1 MSDQELQQE
10 EQRRG
15 LDLALWRRILAHAR
29 PYSGSLAGLA
39 ASGLVIAGVDAL
51 LPRVT
56 GLVIDEAMAGHG
68 EKARTHVLQY
78 FGLIALMAGLIWYF
92 IVASG
97 RAATGYGY
105 DLRRAAFAR
114 LQELSFSFYDRRPVG
129 WLMARLTSDCERVS
143 SILPWFLLDIVW
155 GTSLIAAVSFM
166 MLRLN
171 AGLALLVMA
180 TLPPLTILSVV
191 FQRKLLRSQRLVRKT
206 NSLITASFNE
216 AIMGVRTTKTLV
228 REEESLGE
236 FQTLSGAM
244 FGHSVRNAL
253 QAAVYLPMVISLG
266 SVGIGLALWRG
277 GVEFGG
283 GMTLGTMVAFMQYAA
298 FFYMPV
304 QEMAERF
311 AQLQSAQ
318 ASAERIQ
325 GLLDTRPE
333 IADSEAAILA
343 AASGGNGE
351 RIESIEFRDVSF
363 AYKEGQPVLIDF
375 NLRVGAGESIAL
387 VGPTGSGKSTIVS
400 LLCRF
405 YEATSGSVLV
415 NGRDYRERTLAWLQ
429 SRLGIVLQTP
439 HLFSGTIRE
448 NIRYGK
454 LDASDAEIESAARRM
469 HAAAFISGLEKG
481 YDTEVGEGGG
491 RLSTGQK
498 QLVALARAVLADP
511 EILVLDEATS
521 SVDTE
526 TERLIQSGVE
536 SLLEGRIS
544 FIIAHR
550 LSTVRSASR
559 ILVIE
564 QGRVVE
570 EGTHEELLRR
580 RGSYFRLYRNQFARE
595 TQEQALRGLVEEA
608 AG

>member
-1 MSDQELQQE
+1 MSDQELQQV

-92 IVASG
+92 IVAAG

-351 RIESIEFRDVSF
+351 RIESIEFRNVSF